1 MNTNTHP
8 PRRKAANATVI
19 GASLAAVLAAGA
31 IGSGAPAAASSHR
44 EAPLISRDPF
54 ADNTDTYAFVSPD
67 KPDTVTLIA
76 SWIPFEHPLGGPNY
90 FSWADDVAYTIHVDN
105 NGDAQPDLSYK
116 LTTESAVKNPNTFL
130 YNTGPMTGLN
140 TDAQNV
146 QQTWTLEENGQ
157 VLAAGPVPAV
167 HVGIKSTPDYVNQIF
182 MPSIK
187 TVNLPDGEM
196 QIFAGQTDDPFF
208 VDLAVF
214 DLLTLRPQKPP
225 IGYPGGPSKGVDSLA
240 GFNVHSLAL
249 QIPIA
254 HLLKGAPEGETVIG
268 VWSTS
273 TRNATTVLGGGESKG
288 SGAAVQVSRLGM
300 PLVNE
305 VVLPLALKDAFNS
318 IPPSTDF
325 DLFGSGTPAGELL
338 KKSVL
343 QPELQGLLNALYGVP
358 VPEGDRA
365 DLLSIFL
372 TGMKTT
378 KPFTIQT
385 KNGPVALDPGFNVNQ
400 PQGVRPAE
408 MIRLN
413 TAIKGDLCKPKPD
426 YQLGLL
432 GGDACGFPNGRRLA
446 DNVTYIELLAVA
458 GAAYPVL
465 TDGAFE
471 FNPAIA
477 RALDTGVNKNDL
489 PFSESFPY
497 VAAPHRGT
505 NFRSNG
511 GWK

>member
-1 MNTNTHP
+1 MTSRQTI
-8 PRRKAANATVI
+8 RKVAGVGLSAALLAGSFAMAGN
-19 GASLAAVLAAGA
+19 GSAS
-31 IGSGAPAAASSHR
+31 ASSHR
-44 EAPLISRDPF
+44 EAPLISRDAF

-76 SWIPFEHPLGGPNY
+76 SWIPFEHPMGGPNF
-90 FSWADDVAYTIHVDN
+90 FSFADDVGYYIHVDN
-105 NGDAQPDLSYK
+105 NGDAKPDYSYK
-116 LTTESAVKNPNTFL
+116 LTTKTTTANPNTFL
-130 YNTGPMTGLN
+130 YNTGPMSGLN
-140 TDAQNV
+140 SDGQNV
-146 QQTWTLEENGQ
+146 RQSWSLQENGKEIATGI
-157 VLAAGPVPAV
+157 VPPVN
-167 HVGIKSTPDYVNQIF
+167 VGIKSTPDYVSTF
-182 MPSIK
+182 LSGIK
-187 TVNLPDGEM
+187 SVSLPEGEM
-196 QIFAGQTDDPFF
+196 QVFAGQTDDAFF

-214 DLLTLRPQKPP
+214 DLLTLRPQQAP
-225 IGYPGGPSKGVDSLA
+225 IGYGRPSKGIDNLA
-240 GFNVHSLAL
+240 GFNVHTLAL

-254 HLLKGAPEGETVIG
+254 RLLKGAPDKETTIG

-273 TRNATTVLGGGESKG
+273 TRNTTTVLGGGTSKG
-288 SGAAVQVSRLGM
+288 SGPEVQVSRLGM

-318 IPPSTDF
+318 IDPTTDF
-325 DLFGSGTPAGELL
+325 ELFGSGSAAGELL

-358 VPEGDRA
+358 VPSGDRT
-365 DLLSIFL
+365 DLLAIFL

-385 KNGPVALDPGFNVNQ
+385 KNGPVTLDPGFNVNQ
-400 PQGVRPAE
+400 PANVRPAE

-432 GGDACGFPNGRRLA
+432 GGDACGFPNGRRLQ

-465 TDGAFE
+465 TEDTFE
-471 FNPAIA
+471 FSPAIA
-477 RALDTGVNKNDL
+477 KALNTGVNANDL
-489 PFSESFPY
+489 PFSNAFPY
-497 VAAPHRGT
+497 IAAPHSGSY
-505 NFRSNG
+505 FRSNG